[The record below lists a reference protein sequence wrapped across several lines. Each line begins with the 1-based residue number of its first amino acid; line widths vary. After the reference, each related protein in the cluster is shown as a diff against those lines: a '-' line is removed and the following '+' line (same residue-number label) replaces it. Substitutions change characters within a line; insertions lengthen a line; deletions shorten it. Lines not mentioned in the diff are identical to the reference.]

1 MVKEINLDNTG
12 DFLLRSK
19 QLRDDVRM
27 LGYVLGDTIKRFEGE
42 EIFEYVERFRSLF
55 KRIHRQSD
63 DSARA
68 EVEELLGELDLDAA
82 TKVIKAFLTYF
93 DIINIAEQNHRLR
106 RRAQRETT
114 GTAHAEPDSLSAL
127 FARLESVDCS
137 SQTVNQQHNDGEQSA
152 DTAECARMLQI
163 LSNLDIE
170 VVFTAHPTEITRRT
184 VLLKQLE
191 LARLLY
197 KKDHPPVSQRE
208 KSAIEQG
215 LNSVVESLWLTDHV
229 IYFKPSVMDEVRYGV
244 YHFDHV
250 VIDAVLD
257 VHETLVG
264 ACTMLEQKLGVVP
277 QHRRRFITFGSW
289 IGGDRDGNPYVTSD
303 VTKQTL
309 AYQRTV
315 IINRYIR
322 ELEKLFSDL
331 SQSKNW
337 VVVPETFQHSLAQ
350 DAEALP
356 QIADRY
362 SQRYQLEPFRLKL
375 FFIQAKLKNTI
386 ENAAQRKHVSKAG
399 EVSPAAHDVQ
409 SATYSDAA
417 DLRDDLVLLRDSLR
431 QSGCSFSLN
440 SLERMIYMVDIFGL
454 HLAKLDLRQHSG
466 RHLSALDELTRRLE
480 IIPQGYAALT
490 EEAKLEWL
498 RSELRSRRPLIPPVL
513 NFSDSTNETID
524 VFRTMTE
531 CEDVYGTSALDTYI
545 VSMTENAS
553 DLLCILLFAK
563 ETGVYDPAIPGRTI
577 SVVPLFETIDDL
589 RRAPEMFAQLL
600 QTPEYRQYLETRGNL
615 QEIMIGYSD
624 SGKNGGIVT
633 SSWELYKAQKQLV
646 ATAQANGIELRL
658 FHGRGGTIGRG
669 GGPTHAAI
677 LAQPPGTVA
686 GRIKLTEQGE
696 VISSKYALHDIAV
709 RNFDRLAAAVV
720 QATLSAHDQSMQ
732 KPDGQPAR
740 SAQGDARHRPSVDN
754 PAWHEFMDALS
765 ATSFKSYQSLIYEE
779 PDFVDF
785 FLQATPINE
794 ISQLRMGSRPTRR
807 KAGSKSI
814 ADLRAIPWVFAWTQS
829 RYMLPAWYGFGSAFQ
844 TLVRANEKNLA
855 IAKQMYAEWP
865 FFKGLIS
872 RIETSLAI
880 ADIKIAEYYVQNLV
894 DSQLNDRFFKRI
906 LVEFNSST
914 ESVLQITDQKTLLQF
929 IPYLR
934 HSINLRNPYV
944 DPLSYLQVKLIKEL
958 RLRSQSDG
966 DAAEVS
972 ETRAE
977 SLEKDDLLET
987 VLMTINGVA
996 EGLQNTG

>member
-1 MVKEINLDNTG
+1 MVKEINLDNTA

-27 LGYVLGDTIKRFEGE
+27 LGYLLGDTIKRFEGE
-42 EIFEYVERFRSLF
+42 QIFQYVERFRALF

-68 EVEELLGELDLDAA
+68 QAEELLGELDLDAA
-82 TKVIKAFLTYF
+82 SKVIKAFLTYF
-93 DIINIAEQNHRLR
+93 DIINMAEQNHRLR
-106 RRAQRETT
+106 RRAERETA
-114 GTAHAEPDSLSAL
+114 GSVRVDRDSLAAL
-127 FARLESVDCS
+127 IGWLP
-137 SQTVNQQHNDGEQSA
+137 TDGIA
-152 DTAECARMLQI
+152 DSTEDGSGNGTTNAAERAECQRLLHV
-163 LSNLDIE
+163 LSHLDIE

-197 KKDHPPVSQRE
+197 KRDHPPVSQRE
-208 KSAIEQG
+208 KKAIEQG
-215 LNSVVESLWLTDHV
+215 LKSVVESLWLTDHV
-229 IYFKPSVMDEVRYGV
+229 IYFKPSVMDEVRYAV

-257 VHETLVG
+257 VHEMLAD
-264 ACTMLEQKLGVVP
+264 ACTSLERKLGVP
-277 QHRRRFITFGSW
+277 AQHCRRFITFGSW

-303 VTKQTL
+303 VTRQTL

-315 IINRYIR
+315 MINRYVR
-322 ELEKLFSDL
+322 ELETLFSDL

-337 VVVPETFQHSLAQ
+337 VSVPEPLQQSLAC
-350 DAEALP
+350 DAAALP
-356 QIADRY
+356 KVAEKY

-375 FFIQAKLKNTI
+375 FYIQAKLKNAI
-386 ENAAQRKHVSKAG
+386 DHAGLPAHAATEGQTLPGQDK
-399 EVSPAAHDVQ
+399 Q
-409 SATYSDAA
+409 SSAYRNPTE
-417 DLRDDLVLLRDSLR
+417 LRDDLVLLKASLAK
-431 QSGCSFSLN
+431 SGCSYSLR
-440 SLERMIYMVDIFGL
+440 SLDRMIYMVDIFGF
-454 HLAKLDLRQHSG
+454 HLAKLDMRQHSG
-466 RHLSALDELTRRLE
+466 RHVAALDELTKKLE
-480 IIPQGYAALT
+480 VIPQGYATLS
-490 EEAKLEWL
+490 EDAKIEWL
-498 RSELRSRRPLIPPVL
+498 RSELRAKRPLIPPVL
-513 NFSDSTNETID
+513 SFSEATNETID

-531 CEDVYGTSALDTYI
+531 CQDTYSANALDTYI

-563 ETGVYDPAIPGRTI
+563 ETGTYDPAIDGRAI

-589 RRAPEMFAQLL
+589 HRAPEMFARLL
-600 QTPEYRQYLETRGNL
+600 QMPEYRQYLKTRGNL

-624 SGKNGGIVT
+624 SGKNGGIVS

-646 ATAQANGIELRL
+646 ATAQADGIELRL

-709 RNFDRLAAAVV
+709 RNFDRLAAAVL
-720 QATLSAHDQSMQ
+720 QATLCADERTAAPSGASQQTTD
-732 KPDGQPAR
+732 KNAT
-740 SAQGDARHRPSVDN
+740 GDLPQ
-754 PAWHEFMDALS
+754 WHQFMETLA
-765 ATSFKSYQSLIYEE
+765 ATSFESYQSLIYKEN
-779 PDFVDF
+779 DFVNF

-814 ADLRAIPWVFAWTQS
+814 SDLRAIPWVFAWTQS
-829 RYMLPAWYGFGSAFQ
+829 RYMLPAWYGLGSAIDK
-844 TLVRANEKNLA
+844 LMGDDGNNLA
-855 IAKQMYAEWP
+855 IARQMYAQWP

-880 ADIKIAEYYVQNLV
+880 ADFKIAEYYAQNLV
-894 DSQLNDRFFKRI
+894 DSELNKKFFKRI
-906 LVEFNSST
+906 LQEFTST
-914 ESVLQITDQKTLLQF
+914 RTAILQITEQDTLLQF

-958 RLRSQSDG
+958 RQRSQPDSESNEPA
-966 DAAEVS
+966 DAKS
-972 ETRAE
+972 Q
-977 SLEKDDLLET
+977 SLEKDHLLET

>member
-1 MVKEINLDNTG
+1 MVNEINLDSTA
-12 DFLLRSK
+12 DFLIRSK

-27 LGYVLGDTIKRFEGE
+27 LGFLLGDTIKRFEGE
-42 EIFEYVERFRSLF
+42 KIFAYVERFRALF
-55 KRIHRQSD
+55 KRIHRESD
-63 DSARA
+63 HSVRA
-68 EVEELLGELDLDAA
+68 EVEALLNELDLESAS
-82 TKVIKAFLTYF
+82 KVIKAFLTYF

-106 RRAQRETT
+106 RRAQRETA
-114 GTAHAEPDSLSAL
+114 GSIRVDKDSLSGLLAW
-127 FARLESVDCS
+127 LETDGDPDSMELLNPHQNMS
-137 SQTVNQQHNDGEQSA
+137 S
-152 DTAECARMLQI
+152 AEREECESLLHV
-163 LSNLDIE
+163 LSHLDIE

-197 KKDHPPVSQRE
+197 KKDHPPISQRE
-208 KSAIEQG
+208 LRAIDQG
-215 LNSVVESLWLTDHV
+215 LKSVVESLWLTDHV

-244 YHFDHV
+244 YHFDNV

-257 VHETLVG
+257 VHEMLVR
-264 ACTMLEQKLGVVP
+264 ACAQLERRLGQEP
-277 QHRRRFITFGSW
+277 QHHRRFITFGSW
-289 IGGDRDGNPYVTSD
+289 IGGDRDGNPFVTTE
-303 VTKQTL
+303 VTRQTL

-315 IINRYIR
+315 IINRYAR
-322 ELEKLFSDL
+322 ELERLFGDL

-337 VVVPETFQHSLAQ
+337 VQMPEAFQRSLER
-350 DAEALP
+350 DAAALP
-356 QIADRY
+356 SVAEKY
-362 SQRYQLEPFRLKL
+362 AERYQLEPFRLKL
-375 FFIQAKLKNTI
+375 FYIQAKLRNTVDHPMQH
-386 ENAAQRKHVSKAG
+386 A
-399 EVSPAAHDVQ
+399 PAAATEMP
-409 SATYSDAA
+409 SAQPQHQGARAYRSPNE
-417 DLRDDLVLLRDSLR
+417 LRDDLTLLKESLS

-440 SLERMIYMVDIFGL
+440 SLDRMIYMLDIFGF
-454 HLAKLDLRQHSG
+454 HLAKLDIRQHSG
-466 RHLSALDELTRRLE
+466 RHLSALDEVTKKLE
-480 IIPQGYAALT
+480 VIPQGYGSLS
-490 EEAKLEWL
+490 EDEKLKWL
-498 RSELRSRRPLIPPVL
+498 RSELRAKRPLIPPIL
-513 NFSDSTNETID
+513 NFSESTNETIS

-531 CEDVYGTSALDTYI
+531 CEDTYGISALDTYI
-545 VSMTENAS
+545 VSMTESAS

-563 ETGVYDPAIPGRTI
+563 ETGMYDPLVPQRTI

-589 RRAPEMFAQLL
+589 HRAPQMFDRLL
-600 QTPEYRQYLETRGNL
+600 QMPEYRQYLKTRGDL

-646 ATAQANGIELRL
+646 ATARANGIELRL

-709 RNFDRLAAAVV
+709 RNFDRLAAAVI
-720 QATLSAHDQSMQ
+720 QATRSDV
-732 KPDGQPAR
+732 PDLAAAP
-740 SAQGDARHRPSVDN
+740 SVPAQGGRAKHAVSAPSDL
-754 PAWHEFMDALS
+754 PEWYQFMDALS
-765 ATSFKSYQSLIYEE
+765 ETSFESFQSLIYKE
-779 PDFVDF
+779 PEFVDF
-785 FLQATPINE
+785 FMEATPINE

-829 RYMLPAWYGFGSAFQ
+829 RYMLPAWFGFGSAFNKLMQ
-844 TLVRANEKNLA
+844 DDAKNLNLA
-855 IAKQMYAEWP
+855 RQMYAQWP

-880 ADIKIAEYYVQNLV
+880 ADFKIAEYYAENLV
-894 DSQLNDRFFKRI
+894 SSDLNQKFFKRI
-906 LVEFNSST
+906 AQEFAATRSAILEVT
-914 ESVLQITDQKTLLQF
+914 EQETLLEL

-958 RLRSQSDG
+958 RQRSSAETESSETKSQSL
-966 DAAEVS
+966 
-972 ETRAE
+972 E
-977 SLEKDDLLET
+977 SDRLLET

>member
-1 MVKEINLDNTG
+1 MVKEINVDNTA

-19 QLRDDVRM
+19 ELRDDVRM
-27 LGYVLGDTIKRFEGE
+27 LGYLLGDTIKRFEGE
-42 EIFEYVERFRSLF
+42 RIFEYVERFRALF
-55 KRIHRQSD
+55 KRIHRQAD

-68 EVEELLGELDLDAA
+68 EVEALLNELDLDAA
-82 TKVIKAFLTYF
+82 SKVIKAFLTYF

-106 RRAQRETT
+106 RKAQRETA
-114 GTAHAEPDSLSAL
+114 GSVRVDQDSLSGL
-127 FARLESVDCS
+127 IGWLETDGTAGGTDA
-137 SQTVNQQHNDGEQSA
+137 SQTANGGMSLHERE
-152 DTAECARMLQI
+152 ECERLLQV
-163 LSNLDIE
+163 LSHLDIE

-184 VLLKQLE
+184 VLVKQLE

-197 KKDHPPVSQRE
+197 KKDHPPISQRDRR
-208 KSAIEQG
+208 AIDQG
-215 LNSVVESLWLTDHV
+215 LKSVVESLWLTDHV

-244 YHFDHV
+244 YHFDNV

-257 VHETLVG
+257 VHEMLVG
-264 ACTMLEQKLGVVP
+264 ACSELERRLGIMP
-277 QHRRRFITFGSW
+277 QHHRRFITFGSW
-289 IGGDRDGNPYVTSD
+289 IGGDRDGNPFVTTD
-303 VTKQTL
+303 VTRQTL

-315 IINRYIR
+315 ILNRYAR
-322 ELEKLFSDL
+322 ELERLFGDL

-337 VVVPETFQHSLAQ
+337 VPVPEPLQRSLAR
-350 DAEALP
+350 DAAALP
-356 QIADRY
+356 QVAEKYGERY
-362 SQRYQLEPFRLKL
+362 DLEPFRLKL
-375 FFIQAKLKNTI
+375 FYIQAKLRNSVEHPLPHAVT
-386 ENAAQRKHVSKAG
+386 KASEMPPLPQQEKG
-399 EVSPAAHDVQ
+399 AYAYRSPNE
-409 SATYSDAA
+409 
-417 DLRDDLVLLRDSLR
+417 LRDDLILLKQSLS
-431 QSGCSFSLN
+431 QSRCSFSLN
-440 SLERMIYMVDIFGL
+440 SLDRMIYMVDIFGF

-466 RHLSALDELTRRLE
+466 RHLSALDELTKKLAV
-480 IIPQGYAALT
+480 IPEGYASLT
-490 EEAKLEWL
+490 EDAKIEWL
-498 RSELRSRRPLIPPVL
+498 RSELRSKRPLIPPTL
-513 NFSDSTNETID
+513 NFSPVTNETID

-531 CEDVYGTSALDTYI
+531 CEDIYGAEALDTYI

-563 ETGVYDPAIPGRTI
+563 ETGTYDPSIPGRAI

-589 RRAPEMFAQLL
+589 HRAPEMFDRLL
-600 QTPEYRQYLETRGNL
+600 QMPEYREYLKTRGDL

-709 RNFDRLAAAVV
+709 RNFDRLAAAVI
-720 QATLSAHDQSMQ
+720 QATRSEKPVVSALAVPAGATGKDAKTGSTDL
-732 KPDGQPAR
+732 PDWYQ
-740 SAQGDARHRPSVDN
+740 
-754 PAWHEFMDALS
+754 FMDLLS
-765 ATSFKSYQSLIYEE
+765 DISFESFQSLIYKES
-779 PDFVDF
+779 DFVDF
-785 FLQATPINE
+785 FMQATPINE

-807 KAGSKSI
+807 KAGSRSI
-814 ADLRAIPWVFAWTQS
+814 SDLRAIPWVFAWTQS
-829 RYMLPAWYGFGSAFQ
+829 RYMLPAWYGFGSAFDQ
-844 TLVRANEKNLA
+844 LVQRDAKNLTLA
-855 IAKQMYAEWP
+855 RQMYAQWP

-872 RIETSLAI
+872 RLETSLAI
-880 ADIKIAEYYVQNLV
+880 ADFKIAEYYAQNLV
-894 DSQLNDRFFKRI
+894 SSQLKQKFFERI
-906 LVEFNSST
+906 MEEFAST
-914 ESVLQITDQKTLLQF
+914 RSAILQITEQDTLLQF

-958 RLRSQSDG
+958 RQRSNSDAESSDTADSKSQS
-966 DAAEVS
+966 
-972 ETRAE
+972 
-977 SLEKDDLLET
+977 LEDDHLLET